1 MLNAKDLDYLKEK
14 GISVEKFQKQL
25 SYFENGVSYIN
36 LIRPATVGDGIIQ
49 LDQAEIEQYAA
60 IFEQRDAGLQ
70 LMKFVPASGA
80 ASRMFKALYSY
91 VQDRK
96 SGQSTADY
104 CLEAKDDFMLV
115 FEKGL
120 KKFPFYDKVRAELT
134 ANENDSEFL
143 VSFVRTLLTENG
155 LNFGSRPK
163 GVLPFHRYEDEVH
176 SPFVEH
182 FKESLEYATSQNKS
196 RIHFTISEAHL
207 PLFEQEELK
216 VKNSFPILYEK
227 LEISY
232 SYQKSL
238 TDTIAVDELNQPFRT
253 NEGQLFFRPG
263 GHGALIENLN
273 DIDADVVFI
282 KNIDNV
288 QVERDLDLSV
298 SYKKALAGVLLQKQ
312 EALFEIAAEL
322 EAAPLSHSEL
332 TNLKAEAEQI
342 LGRAIA
348 IDAQSDFQSALL
360 DSVDRPLRVCGMVK
374 NEGQAGGGPFWVS
387 TKNQREELQIIES
400 VQIDDSNPEQ
410 QQILNSATHFN
421 PVDLVCGLKNHKGI
435 PFDLKEYIDY
445 DQVFISSKS
454 LGEAQIKA
462 LELPGLWNGS
472 MAGWNTVFVEVP
484 ILTFNPVKTVND
496 LLKSTHQ
503 V

>member
-1 MLNAKDLDYLKEK
+1 
-14 GISVEKFQKQL
+14 
-25 SYFENGVSYIN
+25 
-36 LIRPATVGDGIIQ
+36 
-49 LDQAEIEQYAA
+49 
-60 IFEQRDAGLQ
+60 
-70 LMKFVPASGA
+70 
-80 ASRMFKALYSY
+80 
-91 VQDRK
+91 
-96 SGQSTADY
+96 
-104 CLEAKDDFMLV
+104 
-115 FEKGL
+115 
-120 KKFPFYDKVRAELT
+120 
-134 ANENDSEFL
+134 
-143 VSFVRTLLTENG
+143 
-155 LNFGSRPK
+155 
-163 GVLPFHRYEDEVH
+163 
-176 SPFVEH
+176 
-182 FKESLEYATSQNKS
+182 
-196 RIHFTISEAHL
+196 
-207 PLFEQEELK
+207 
-216 VKNSFPILYEK
+216 
-227 LEISY
+227 
-232 SYQKSL
+232 
-238 TDTIAVDELNQPFRT
+238 
-253 NEGQLFFRPG
+253 
-263 GHGALIENLN
+263 
-273 DIDADVVFI
+273 
-282 KNIDNV
+282 
-288 QVERDLDLSV
+288 VERDLDLSV

-332 TNLKAEAEQI
+332 TNLKVEVEQI
-342 LGRAIA
+342 LGRAIS

-435 PFDLKEYIDY
+435 PFNLKEYIDY

>member
-1 MLNAKDLDYLKEK
+1 MLNAQDLNNLKQK
-14 GISVEKFQKQL
+14 GISIEEFQKQL
-25 SYFENGVSYIN
+25 SYFEHGVSYVN
-36 LIRPATVGDGIIQ
+36 LVRAATAGDGITQ
-49 LDQAEIEQYAA
+49 LDQTEIEYYTA
-60 IFEQRDAGLQ
+60 IFEQRDSSVQ
-70 LMKFVPASGA
+70 LVKFVPASGA

-91 VQDRK
+91 LQDHK
-96 SGQSTADY
+96 SGQSIDEY
-104 CLEAKDDFMLV
+104 CLEAKDDFMLA

-120 KKFPFYDKVRAELT
+120 RKFPFYDKVKAKLSIS
-134 ANENDSEFL
+134 ENDSEFL
-143 VSFVRTLLTENG
+143 MSFVRTLLTKTG
-155 LNFGSRPK
+155 LNYGSYPK
-163 GVLPFHRYEDEVH
+163 GVLPFHHYEDEVH

-232 SYQKSL
+232 SYQKSF
-238 TDTIAVDELNQPFRT
+238 TDTIAVDEFNQPFRT
-253 NEGQLFFRPG
+253 DEGQLFFRPG

-273 DIDADVVFI
+273 DINADVVFI

-288 QVERDLDLSV
+288 QVERDFDLSV

-312 EALFEIAAEL
+312 SALFEIAAQL
-322 EAAPLSHSEL
+322 EASPLSHSEL
-332 TNLKAEAEQI
+332 TNLKVEVEQI
-342 LGRAIA
+342 LGKVIS
-348 IDAQSDFQSALL
+348 IDVNIDFQSAIL
-360 DSVDRPLRVCGMVK
+360 DSVDRPMRVCGMVK
-374 NEGQAGGGPFWVS
+374 NEGQAGGGPFWV
-387 TKNQREELQIIES
+387 TTQDQKEELQIIES
-400 VQIDDSNPEQ
+400 VQIDNSNPEQ

-445 DQVFISSKS
+445 EQVFISSKS

-472 MAGWNTVFVEVP
+472 MAGWNTIFVEVP
-484 ILTFNPVKTVND
+484 VLTFNPVKTVND